1 MRRRNKIIY
10 WGTTVWL
17 AVAMVASGVQ
27 QIFSIG
33 GFVEIMKGLGYP
45 PYFSAILGVWKMLA
59 VLVILLPKLPLWK
72 EWAYAG
78 LFFAM
83 SGAFFSHIAVGQG
96 AAELSAP
103 LFLLILTLLSW
114 YLRPA
119 ERKLTS
125 VGF

>member
-10 WGTTVWL
+10 WVATIWL

-27 QIFSIG
+27 QVFSIG
-33 GFVEIMKGLGYP
+33 GFVGIMKAMGYP
-45 PYFSAILGVWKMLA
+45 AYFSAILGVWKLLA
-59 VLVILLPKLPLWK
+59 VLVILLPKLALWK

-78 LFFAM
+78 LFFVM
-83 SGAFFSHIAVGQG
+83 SGAFFSHIAIGHG
-96 AAELSAP
+96 ATELFAP
-103 LFLLILTLLSW
+103 VFLLILTLLSW